1 MRGRSASGMFPCP
14 FCRSSAVL
22 LIGGSRVYLYYQC
35 GDCAEIWTALDVP
48 LDYAPYRMR
57 ARPSSTVH

>member
-1 MRGRSASGMFPCP
+1 MFPCP

-22 LIGGSRVYLYYQC
+22 LIGGSKVYLYYQC